1 MKRFL
6 TILLVGAL
14 LCLPA
19 CTGGTTDPRDTGT
32 TAPATEAG
40 TTAAP
45 DAGSD
50 FDSGAAETSRDYTKP
65 Y

>member
-14 LCLPA
+14 LCFPA
-19 CTGGTTDPRDTGT
+19 CTGGTTDPHDTG

-40 TTAAP
+40 TTAAS

-50 FDSGAAETSRDYTKP
+50 SDSGAAETSRDYTKP

>member
-14 LCLPA
+14 LCFPA
-19 CTGGTTDPRDTGT
+19 CTGGTTDPHDTG

-45 DAGSD
+45 DVGSD
-50 FDSGAAETSRDYTKP
+50 SDSGAAETSRDYTKP